1 MKLKKGF
8 TLIELMIVVA
18 IIGILAAIAIPA
30 YQGYIKQSKVNAV
43 HDNADSAYRFLKNEN
58 AKAAA
63 GTPSTLTTAGKACT
77 ALNQGGK
84 KTPFDGTANAY
95 MPNGT
100 GTIEGQVN
108 ISIDQ
113 TGNANGLDGSGNNV
127 GVMVVTGATLK
138 TADYAWVKD
147 YATGSG
153 IGFVTE

>member
-63 GTPSTLTTAGKACT
+63 GTPSTLTTSQLACN

-95 MPNGT
+95 MPG
-100 GTIEGQVN
+100 GGAIEGQVN
-108 ISIDQ
+108 ISIG
-113 TGNANGLDGSGNNV
+113 TEGNANGLDGSGNSV
-127 GVMVVTGATLK
+127 QVMVVTGATLK
-138 TADYAWVKD
+138 TGDYAWVKD
-147 YATGSG
+147 YASGSG